1 MSQLGILIVSNY
13 CGEETGFKCYTINTI
28 MHYQC
33 CLLTI
38 IFTVVVSS
46 RTTSPMISW
55 ARVLMKFK
63 RSLFAGTSGIVNLKS
78 LDDLGGGLT
87 IMSSSNMKS
96 PLLAA
101 FFTFLG
107 FIRWTAFLFLIRE
120 RFELLPLL
128 INMFPG
134 CIERVD
140 EPVCLGILLV
150 FS

>member
-1 MSQLGILIVSNY
+1 MDQLRILVVSNY
-13 CGEETGFKCYTINTI
+13 CGEETSFKRYAINTVVP
-28 MHYQC
+28 YRF

-87 IMSSSNMKS
+87 MMSSSNM
-96 PLLAA
+96 
-101 FFTFLG
+101 
-107 FIRWTAFLFLIRE
+107 
-120 RFELLPLL
+120 
-128 INMFPG
+128 
-134 CIERVD
+134 
-140 EPVCLGILLV
+140 
-150 FS
+150 